1 MQDREYLDVIW
12 KKYKSWRGRC
22 GARALHHGKDAKLI
36 RMNKIRTE
44 YWNRYFLIVF
54 GKRIPEV

>member
-44 YWNRYFLIVF
+44 YWNRFCLIVF

>member
-12 KKYKSWRGRC
+12 KKYKSWHRRC

-44 YWNRYFLIVF
+44 YWNRYCLIVF